1 MRRLVICMF
10 RISRQTSRG
19 LRDAHVV
26 ALLFRRLSPKE
37 REREKKTNRRTSF
50 AYRQQR
56 QKKKQL
62 TIVTVVLFWTGPR
75 NLPFKRIGYY

>member
-37 REREKKTNRRTSF
+37 REREKKNQSANLICIPTATTEKKTIDNRDR
-50 AYRQQR
+50 
-56 QKKKQL
+56 
-62 TIVTVVLFWTGPR
+62 GPFLDR
-75 NLPFKRIGYY
+75 PKESSI